1 MRFSIASL
9 VLWAAAA
16 IRQVSAVGATDEYR
30 DADLEQT
37 GYL

>member
-9 VLWAAAA
+9 ALLAGVL
-16 IRQVSAVGATDEYR
+16 IRQATCLGATDEYR
-30 DADLEQT
+30 DADLAQT

>member
-1 MRFSIASL
+1 MRFSIRSVAL
-9 VLWAAAA
+9 VAMAF
-16 IRQVSAVGATDEYR
+16 IRQATALGATDEYR